1 MKRLI
6 LQMQMSVDGF
16 VGSHQ
21 DDEWQLWGWGE
32 RSEWDEELKRDFNL
46 HFERIETILLSRKMA
61 EEGYLN
67 HWGKAAKR
75 YPADP
80 FYAFAKRIT
89 ELKKVVLTN
98 KLKKS
103 AWPRTDVRGGDL
115 GAAVRALKSEA
126 GGDIGV
132 FGGAGFASALIGA
145 GVVDE
150 FQFYINPAALGA
162 GTRIFEASGFSK
174 LKLLNAKVYPCGMVV
189 SRYAKP
195 ETATA

>member
-32 RSEWDEELKRDFNL
+32 HSEWDEELKRDFNL
-46 HFERIETILLSRKMA
+46 HFARLETILLSRKMA
-61 EEGYLN
+61 EEGYLD
-67 HWGKAAKR
+67 HWGRAAKR

-89 ELKKVVLTN
+89 DLRKVVLTD

-115 GAAVRALKSEA
+115 GTAVREMKSEG

-132 FGGAGFASALIGA
+132 FGGAGFASALIEA

-162 GTRIFEASGFSK
+162 GPRIFEASGFRR
-174 LKLLNAKVYPCGMVV
+174 LKLLNAKAYPSGMIV
-189 SRYAKP
+189 SRYANP
-195 ETATA
+195 ESTTG